1 MSNKPQIII
10 IKKVKKGHGGHHGG
24 AWKVA
29 YADFVTAMMAFFLL
43 MWLLNM
49 SSPEQRVRL
58 AYYYKNF
65 SIFEKS
71 GAVAIGATGETVSLS
86 GQGQE
91 QLNSPSDKSKPSSMS
106 KVTDMTTQEKIEQD
120 LKYAIT
126 EQLGEDAGE
135 QVLIDRVEG
144 GLRIQVV
151 DRDGRAMF
159 ELGSANPRPL
169 AKKIVKV
176 IAKSIAGLPNKIM
189 IEGHTDSYGFKNN
202 GQYTNWDL
210 SSDRAN
216 ATRKLLVKGGVS
228 AKRIARVA
236 GYADTNRLVPDVPM
250 DPRNRR
256 ISIILLDEA
265 QDKHNDMKM
274 LIHSQ
279 PERLEPAK

>member
-1 MSNKPQIII
+1 M
-10 IKKVKKGHGGHHGG
+10 
-24 AWKVA
+24 A

-49 SSPEQRVRL
+49 SSTEQRVRL

-71 GAVAIGATGETVSLS
+71 GAVAIGSEGETVSLS

-91 QLNSPSDKSKPSSMS
+91 QLNSPSDRTSSGSMS
-106 KVTDMTTQEKIEQD
+106 KVTDLMTQKKTTQE

-126 EQLGEDAGE
+126 EQLGEETGE
-135 QVLIDRVEG
+135 QVLVDVVEG
-144 GLRIQVV
+144 GLRIQLV
-151 DRDGRAMF
+151 DRDGRAIF

-169 AKKIVKV
+169 AMEVVKV
-176 IAKSIAGLPNKIM
+176 IATSIAGLPGKVM
-189 IEGHTDSYGFKNN
+189 IEGHTDSYGFKND
-202 GQYTNWDL
+202 GSYTNWEL

-216 ATRKLLVKGGVS
+216 AIRRLLVKAGVQTD
-228 AKRIARVA
+228 RIARVV
-236 GYADTNRLVPDVPM
+236 GYANTKRLVQDVPM

-265 QDKHNDMKM
+265 REEQGIREKLLHTK
-274 LIHSQ
+274 
-279 PERLEPAK
+279 PERLNSAK